1 MIMPLDWNLNY
12 FSLTGYASV
21 LAWSGCLILLVLH
34 FVFKPRQTVCHSA
47 LAIVLVA
54 FALAKYNS
62 LAYVNKIQPDLSQQK
77 AELEAKIAAKQ
88 QEVLDDRGTQVAQIQ
103 FAEDGRDEFLD
114 RAGLDDEDLETID
127 QIREELTP
135 SWKQE
140 KKTRSGPAPDSE
152 GEGMDTSLVE
162 ESIEDE
168 PVTMLEIDMM
178 RANQYDYL
186 NLLIIK
192 ILIAVSVLVIIYDYL
207 RRHNLY
213 ELAYF
218 PIKIPSALANLITP
232 YPPVIDRSRQPR
244 RSVAEELAW
253 LTKRG
258 DSFVYF
264 SSNPDN
270 IKQAEEI
277 LVPFSEKKK
286 DSLQVIKTVNTEC
299 SDDFVFENWWF
310 GRASIMVDN
319 ANRAE
324 SMVQKFIQLLE
335 GRKSTRAKIRQ
346 TAHLVWDLDFP
357 IPVETQFHLKQL
369 ASRTGFSLL
378 ICKSYE

>member
-1 MIMPLDWNLNY
+1 MPLDWNLNY

-21 LAWSGCLILLVLH
+21 LVWSGCLILLVLH
-34 FVFKPRQTVCHSA
+34 FIFKPRQTVCHSA
-47 LAIVLVA
+47 LAIVFVA
-54 FALAKYNS
+54 FALAKHNS

-135 SWKQE
+135 GWKKE
-140 KKTRSGPAPDSE
+140 KKTRSGHSPDSE

-264 SSNPDN
+264 SSNPEN
-270 IKQAEEI
+270 IKKAEEI

-286 DSLQVIKTVNTEC
+286 GYLQLIKTVNAEC
-299 SDDFVFENWWF
+299 SDDFVFERRF
-310 GRASIMVDN
+310 LIRHPRDDHRGGRPRALSSGRAFSDTASCSIECEPMREVT
-319 ANRAE
+319 AAGIL
-324 SMVQKFIQLLE
+324 SMPR
-335 GRKSTRAKIRQ
+335 GRQPSNPLARLTRRRVSA
-346 TAHLVWDLDFP
+346 AP
-357 IPVETQFHLKQL
+357 AASPL
-369 ASRTGFSLL
+369 AAR
-378 ICKSYE
+378 

>member
-1 MIMPLDWNLNY
+1 MIMPLDWNMEY
-12 FSLTGYASV
+12 FSLSGSASILTWAGGLV
-21 LAWSGCLILLVLH
+21 LLLVH
-34 FVFKPRQTVCHSA
+34 FIFKTRQVICHLA
-47 LAIVLVA
+47 LVISLVA
-54 FALAKYNS
+54 FALAKFNS
-62 LAYVNKIQPDLSQQK
+62 LTYVNKIQPDLSQQK

-88 QEVLDDRGTQVAQIQ
+88 QEVLDDRGTQVAQIR
-103 FAEDGRDEFLD
+103 FAEDGQDEFLD

-135 SWKQE
+135 GWKQE

-152 GEGMDTSLVE
+152 GEGMDTSLVKG
-162 ESIEDE
+162 SIEDE
-168 PVTMLEIDMM
+168 PVAMLEIDMM

-213 ELAYF
+213 ELSYF
-218 PIKIPSALANLITP
+218 PIKIPSVLANLITP
-232 YPPVIDRSRQPR
+232 YPPVIDRSRQSR

-264 SSNPDN
+264 SSNPEN

-286 DSLQVIKTVNTEC
+286 DSLQVIKTVNAEC

-310 GRASIMVDN
+310 GRASIIVDN

-324 SMVQKFIQLLE
+324 SMVQKFIQLLG

-357 IPVETQFHLKQL
+357 IPTDTQVRLEQL
-369 ASRTGFSLL
+369 AARTGFSLL

>member
-1 MIMPLDWNLNY
+1 
-12 FSLTGYASV
+12 
-21 LAWSGCLILLVLH
+21 
-34 FVFKPRQTVCHSA
+34 
-47 LAIVLVA
+47 
-54 FALAKYNS
+54 
-62 LAYVNKIQPDLSQQK
+62 
-77 AELEAKIAAKQ
+77 
-88 QEVLDDRGTQVAQIQ
+88 
-103 FAEDGRDEFLD
+103 
-114 RAGLDDEDLETID
+114 
-127 QIREELTP
+127 
-135 SWKQE
+135 
-140 KKTRSGPAPDSE
+140 
-152 GEGMDTSLVE
+152 MDTSLVE
-162 ESIEDE
+162 GSIEDE

-213 ELAYF
+213 EVAYF
-218 PIKIPSALANLITP
+218 PIKIPSVLANLITP
-232 YPPVIDRSRQPR
+232 YPPVIDRSRQSR

-264 SSNPDN
+264 SSNPEN

-286 DSLQVIKTVNTEC
+286 DSLQVIKTVNAEC

-310 GRASIMVDN
+310 GRASIIVDN

-324 SMVQKFIQLLE
+324 SMVQKFIQLLG

-357 IPVETQFHLKQL
+357 IPTDTQVRLKQL
-369 ASRTGFSLL
+369 AARTGFSLL

>member
-1 MIMPLDWNLNY
+1 MIMPRDWNMEY
-12 FSLTGYASV
+12 CSLSGYASILTWAGGLV
-21 LAWSGCLILLVLH
+21 LLLVH
-34 FVFKPRQTVCHSA
+34 FIFKTRQVICHSA
-47 LAIVLVA
+47 LAISLVA
-54 FALAKYNS
+54 FALAKFNS
-62 LAYVNKIQPDLSQQK
+62 LTYVNKIQPDLSQQK
-77 AELEAKIAAKQ
+77 AQLEAKIAAKQ
-88 QEVLDDRGTQVAQIQ
+88 QEVLDDRRTQVAQIQ
-103 FAEDGRDEFLD
+103 FAEDGKDEFLD
-114 RAGLDDEDLETID
+114 RAGLDEEDLETID
-127 QIREELTP
+127 QIRAELTP
-135 SWKQE
+135 EWKQE
-140 KKTRSGPAPDSE
+140 KKTRSSPTADSA

-162 ESIEDE
+162 NSIEDE
-168 PVTMLEIDMM
+168 PVTMLEIDMI

-213 ELAYF
+213 EVAYF
-218 PIKIPSALANLITP
+218 PIKIPSVLANLITP
-232 YPPVIDRSRQPR
+232 HPAVIDRSRQPR

-264 SSNPDN
+264 SSNPEN

-286 DSLQVIKTVNTEC
+286 DSLQVIKTVNAEC

-310 GRASIMVDN
+310 GRASIIVDN

-324 SMVQKFIQLLE
+324 SMVQKFIQLLG

-357 IPVETQFHLKQL
+357 IPTDTQVRLKQL
-369 ASRTGFSLL
+369 AARTGFSLL

>member
-1 MIMPLDWNLNY
+1 MIMPLDWNMEY
-12 FSLTGYASV
+12 FSLSGYASILTWAGGLV
-21 LAWSGCLILLVLH
+21 LLLVH
-34 FVFKPRQTVCHSA
+34 FIFKTRQVICHLA
-47 LAIVLVA
+47 LVISLVA
-54 FALAKYNS
+54 FALAKFNS
-62 LAYVNKIQPDLSQQK
+62 LTYVNKIQPDLSQQK
-77 AELEAKIAAKQ
+77 AQLEAKIAAKQ

-103 FAEDGRDEFLD
+103 FAEDGKDEFLD

-135 SWKQE
+135 GWKQE

-152 GEGMDTSLVE
+152 GEGMDTSLVKG
-162 ESIEDE
+162 SIEDE

-186 NLLIIK
+186 NLIIIK
-192 ILIAVSVLVIIYDYL
+192 ILIGLSMLVIIHDYL

-213 ELAYF
+213 EAAYF
-218 PIKIPSALANLITP
+218 PMRVPSVLANLITP
-232 YPPVIDRSRQPR
+232 HPDVIDRSRQPR

-264 SSNPDN
+264 SSNPEN

-286 DSLQVIKTVNTEC
+286 DSLQVIKTVNAEC

-310 GRASIMVDN
+310 GRASIIVDN

-324 SMVQKFIQLLE
+324 SMVQKFIQLLG

-357 IPVETQFHLKQL
+357 IPTDTQVRLEQL
-369 ASRTGFSLL
+369 AARTGFSLL

>member
-1 MIMPLDWNLNY
+1 MIMPLDWNMEY
-12 FSLTGYASV
+12 FSLSGYASILTWAGGLV
-21 LAWSGCLILLVLH
+21 LLLVH
-34 FVFKPRQTVCHSA
+34 FIFKTRQVICHSA
-47 LAIVLVA
+47 LAISLVA
-54 FALAKYNS
+54 FALAKFNS
-62 LAYVNKIQPDLSQQK
+62 LTYVNKIQPDLSQQK

-88 QEVLDDRGTQVAQIQ
+88 QEVLDDRRTQVAQIQ
-103 FAEDGRDEFLD
+103 FAEDGKDEFLD
-114 RAGLDDEDLETID
+114 RAGLDEEDLETID

-135 SWKQE
+135 EWKQE
-140 KKTRSGPAPDSE
+140 KKTRSSPTADSA

-162 ESIEDE
+162 NSIEDE

-186 NLLIIK
+186 NLIIIK
-192 ILIAVSVLVIIYDYL
+192 ILIGLSMLVIIYDYL

-213 ELAYF
+213 EVAYF

-264 SSNPDN
+264 SSNPEN

-286 DSLQVIKTVNTEC
+286 DSLQVIKTVNAEC

-310 GRASIMVDN
+310 GRASIIVDN

-324 SMVQKFIQLLE
+324 SMVQKFIQLLG

-357 IPVETQFHLKQL
+357 IPTDTQVRLEQL
-369 ASRTGFSLL
+369 AARTGFSLL

>member
-1 MIMPLDWNLNY
+1 MIMPLDWNMEY
-12 FSLTGYASV
+12 FSLSGYASILTWAGGLV
-21 LAWSGCLILLVLH
+21 LLLVH
-34 FVFKPRQTVCHSA
+34 FIFKSRQVICHLA
-47 LAIVLVA
+47 LVISLVA
-54 FALAKYNS
+54 FALAKFNS
-62 LAYVNKIQPDLSQQK
+62 LTYVNKIQPDLSQQK

-88 QEVLDDRGTQVAQIQ
+88 QEVLDDRGTQVAQIR
-103 FAEDGRDEFLD
+103 FAEDGQDEFLD
-114 RAGLDDEDLETID
+114 RAGLDEEDLETID

-135 SWKQE
+135 EWKQE
-140 KKTRSGPAPDSE
+140 KKTLSSPAPDSA
-152 GEGMDTSLVE
+152 GEGMDTSFVKN
-162 ESIEDE
+162 SIEDQ

-178 RANQYDYL
+178 RANQYDTL

-192 ILIAVSVLVIIYDYL
+192 TLIGLSLLVIIYDYL

-213 ELAYF
+213 EVAYF
-218 PIKIPSALANLITP
+218 PIKIPSVLANLITP
-232 YPPVIDRSRQPR
+232 YPPVIDRSRQSR

-264 SSNPDN
+264 SSNPEN

-286 DSLQVIKTVNTEC
+286 DSLQVIKTVNAEC

-310 GRASIMVDN
+310 GRASIIVDN

-324 SMVQKFIQLLE
+324 SMVQKFIQLLG

-357 IPVETQFHLKQL
+357 IPTDTQVRLEQL
-369 ASRTGFSLL
+369 AARTGFSLL